1 MGIVM
6 EGVSFITP
14 MQLWNIGGDLSQTQD
29 MPTINAEASLFKD
42 VFRNTI
48 NQVKETQA
56 DVEYKQYL
64 LSTGQ
69 LNDAHTLPIAEA
81 KASLSLDVLITLRN
95 KSLEAYNELI
105 KMNL

>member
-1 MGIVM
+1 M

-14 MQLWNIGGDLSQTQD
+14 MQLWSAGGIGGGLEETQM
-29 MPTINAEASLFKD
+29 MPSLNAEASLFKD
-42 VFRNTI
+42 VFKNTI
-48 NQVKETQA
+48 NQVRETQA

-69 LNDAHTLPIAEA
+69 MDDAPPLRIAEA

-95 KSLEAYNELI
+95 KTLESYNELI
-105 KMNL
+105 KMNV